1 MKGFK
6 KEIWVTFFIVAAL
19 GIFFQL
25 NRLDAFLH
33 INPWSNNASMGEA
46 AGKEDYAG
54 LPRERVLVIYDAGEV
69 QSVLRR
75 HMIEKILTE
84 QKKEAVRLPL
94 HEAKGLPEAFDGI
107 VVATNRL
114 RDIPC
119 LPKIEQYVAEGGTVL
134 VLSQLQDDLLTDRL
148 RQKLGGLSA
157 GQEHNA

>member
-33 INPWSNNASMGEA
+33 INPWSNNTSMGEA

-94 HEAKGLPEAFDGI
+94 HKAEGLPEGFGGI

-114 RDIPC
+114 KDIP
-119 LPKIEQYVAEGGTVL
+119 
-134 VLSQLQDDLLTDRL
+134 
-148 RQKLGGLSA
+148 
-157 GQEHNA
+157 